1 MEQTTVDLKDIVG
14 TIKKRR
20 SLIGNVILGSVALA
34 LLISFLIPPTY
45 EAETSLR
52 VKQSK
57 GLASSLLAELPM
69 GSSFNAKQLMLTYGE
84 ILKSRTVVQAVIDKI
99 DFGKEEIPKYED
111 MVKRITILPAK
122 DTEILK
128 IKVEA
133 TTPIEAQLLANT
145 LVETFNNRLVYL
157 VRAEQ
162 SAVRDFIGTRVKE
175 SRLEVDKAE
184 SALEQFKRDQK
195 ILAPTDETK
204 AMVERLTYI
213 KKLTAENAV
222 SSAMAQAKLNVVQ
235 KQLGQEKPGFVADS
249 ILIQQYKGK
258 LANLEVDL
266 VGLAQNYGEKHPRV
280 LALSASIAETKEKL
294 NIEVARVISA
304 DAPSLNPIHQGLLQT
319 RIQAEAEI
327 AAATAQKDAIGRVM
341 SQGEQELKTLPA
353 KEQGISRLMRDSLV
367 AQEIYMML
375 AKRYEESRIS
385 EIMQPTDVQV
395 IDVAIAPE
403 KAIAPKKMLNVI
415 LAILLGA
422 MVGTGAAFYQEH
434 ANRTINTVKEAKQY
448 LGLPVLGSI
457 PDFDN
462 GIQSK
467 EYGPLHRLKNKLVG
481 KE

>member
-1 MEQTTVDLKDIVG
+1 MDETTISLKDIVG

-20 SLIGNVILGSVALA
+20 ILITNMMLGCVALV
-34 LLISFLIPPTY
+34 LLLNFFTPPTY

-57 GLASSLLAELPM
+57 GLGSSLLSELPT

-84 ILKSRTVVQAVIDKI
+84 ILKSRTVVQAVIDKT
-99 DFGKEEIPKYED
+99 DFGKEPVPKYENL
-111 MVKRITILPAK
+111 VTRITAIPAA

-128 IKVEA
+128 IKVQA
-133 TTPIEAQLLANT
+133 NSSSEAQLLANS

-162 SAVRDFIGTRVKE
+162 TAVREFIGERVKE

-184 SALEQFKRDQK
+184 SALEQYKREQR
-195 ILAPTDETK
+195 ILAPNDEIK

-213 KKLTAENAV
+213 KRLTAENEV

-235 KQLGQEKPGFVADS
+235 EQLGQEKPGFVADS
-249 ILIQQYKGK
+249 PLIQQYKGK

-266 VGLAQNYGEKHPRV
+266 VSLAQSYGDKHPKV

-294 NIEVARVISA
+294 NIEVTRVINA
-304 DAPSLNPIHQGLLQT
+304 EAPSQNPIHQGLQQT

-327 AAATAQKDAIGRVM
+327 AASTAQRDAIRRVM

-353 KEQGISRLMRDSLV
+353 KEQEISRLMRDSLV
-367 AQEIYMML
+367 AQEIYIML
-375 AKRYEESRIS
+375 SKRYEEARIS
-385 EIMQPTDVQV
+385 EFMQPTDVQI
-395 IDVAIAPE
+395 IDMASPPDNP
-403 KAIAPKKMLNVI
+403 IAPKKMQNV
-415 LAILLGA
+415 LVAILLGA
-422 MVGTGAAFYQEH
+422 MLGIGTALYQEYT
-434 ANRTINTVKEAKQY
+434 NRTINTVNEAKQC
-448 LGLPVLGSI
+448 LGLPILGSI
-457 PDFDN
+457 PDFDSN
-462 GIQSK
+462 VQATTSGSFN
-467 EYGPLHRLKNKLVG
+467 RLKNKLAR